1 MSDANNVQD
10 QITKIQKA
18 IEQAEALR
26 GILPDEQIETMLA
39 GLRTSLTQF
48 RAQLSG
54 GGTIAQDG
62 STAVGAGGVNIGGN
76 AGNISIVNNQYAGK
90 PPKDEAE
97 ARRIYLEVTAQLVS
111 RLPLGAFDANEANPN
126 AAPRRVQLDDVFIL
140 LDTTTQVPKKLDE
153 PAPTTLVGRIKR
165 RLSEITKQIA
175 ESRKSFR
182 QGDMRPVRLFE
193 AAARHPWLVITGK
206 PGSGKSTAIN
216 YLVHCLACAQA
227 GQQAGLPD
235 IFTSDWPPDQRHYVP
250 IRVILRDFEVWLR
263 DQPATESGP
272 VLLSSFVAHTL
283 RQQNLAFAHD
293 WLSGQIEAG
302 RALIPKGTFGV
313 LDGLDEVTTVAA
325 RLRVAAAIRDFAAR
339 HPNNRYIVTCR
350 TLSYQAPESGDP
362 DLRLNGAEFQT
373 FQIAELD
380 DEKIRYFV
388 EAWHNELTRVGKITN
403 NVRRDYLYNRL
414 WTALQ
419 QPDLKR
425 LARNPLQ
432 LTLKVALSRPR
443 GP

>member
-1 MSDANNVQD
+1 M
-10 QITKIQKA
+10 
-18 IEQAEALR
+18 
-26 GILPDEQIETMLA
+26 
-39 GLRTSLTQF
+39 
-48 RAQLSG
+48 
-54 GGTIAQDG
+54 
-62 STAVGAGGVNIGGN
+62 
-76 AGNISIVNNQYAGK
+76 
-90 PPKDEAE
+90 
-97 ARRIYLEVTAQLVS
+97 
-111 RLPLGAFDANEANPN
+111 
-126 AAPRRVQLDDVFIL
+126 
-140 LDTTTQVPKKLDE
+140 
-153 PAPTTLVGRIKR
+153 
-165 RLSEITKQIA
+165 
-175 ESRKSFR
+175 
-182 QGDMRPVRLFE
+182 
-193 AAARHPWLVITGK
+193 
-206 PGSGKSTAIN
+206 
-216 YLVHCLACAQA
+216 
-227 GQQAGLPD
+227 
-235 IFTSDWPPDQRHYVP
+235 
-250 IRVILRDFEVWLR
+250 WLR
-263 DQPATESGP
+263 DQPATENGP